1 MHHGPASESRRQTHV
16 DDVVS
21 TPSPEVDGHVRP
33 DERDQLEHAESLLA
47 EQARKIDSLFRKRL
61 ISAAERDALAR
72 RAEKGENLG
81 VTVMLMCGRCIPPPS
96 PTRSRHS
103 SNSGHTHTHLLW
115 QRWANTHTWTK
126 SAIAH
131 RDC

>member
-21 TPSPEVDGHVRP
+21 TPSPEVDG
-33 DERDQLEHAESLLA
+33 DKRDQLEHAESLLA

-72 RAEKGENLG
+72 
-81 VTVMLMCGRCIPPPS
+81 
-96 PTRSRHS
+96 
-103 SNSGHTHTHLLW
+103 
-115 QRWANTHTWTK
+115 
-126 SAIAH
+126 
-131 RDC
+131 